1 MTPPYL
7 RPPISCVRLTENCI
21 NREGVECL
29 IEALQN
35 NTLVKS
41 IWCVMMSEETQMQ
54 PNNTVT
60 LILSLFKEK
69 FQLHMKVTDP
79 LCLSL
84 LNWQAEK
91 QQPQFRGSRG
101 DDTT

>member
-1 MTPPYL
+1 MSDTSPTEQHSGE
-7 RPPISCVRLTENCI
+7 INMVRDDD
-21 NREGVECL
+21 
-29 IEALQN
+29 
-35 NTLVKS
+35 
-41 IWCVMMSEETQMQ
+41 
-54 PNNTVT
+54 T
-60 LILSLFKEK
+60 LISTKVEK
-69 FQLHMKVTDP
+69 FKLHTKVTDP